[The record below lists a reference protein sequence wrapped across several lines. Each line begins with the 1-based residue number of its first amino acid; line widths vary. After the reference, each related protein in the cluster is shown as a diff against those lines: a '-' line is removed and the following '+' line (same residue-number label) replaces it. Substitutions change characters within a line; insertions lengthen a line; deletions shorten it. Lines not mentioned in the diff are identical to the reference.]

1 LLRARGAR
9 GRRESLLSDS
19 RKKRAE
25 DDREKGHKGEQH
37 DRGKGD
43 AGESEHANERGT
55 SCREN
60 RKRQVPS
67 HKHIFLT
74 LLNFLVLQLFSI
86 RLLPLAFRNSSKAAN
101 LLK

>member
-25 DDREKGHKGEQH
+25 DEREKGHKGEQH
-37 DRGKGD
+37 NRGKGD
-43 AGESEHANERGT
+43 ARESERTNERGT
-55 SCREN
+55 SHREK
-60 RKRQVPS
+60 RKRQTPS
-67 HKHIFLT
+67 HKPFFLT

-86 RLLPLAFRNSSKAAN
+86 RLLPLAF
-101 LLK
+101 